1 MKHSI
6 LILILFCG
14 LCSCACQSESTEV
27 VMQGPA
33 TGQQSSQGLS
43 IFGVSLSVSSFNPSR
58 KDKID
63 FRYNLSRD
71 ARVTIKVFDADQ
83 HLVQTLASNSQRKS
97 GENKETWDGKDLDG
111 MIVPDEAYFFNIEAE
126 DSSNRKVVYDPVTF
140 SGGESADISQGQFSR
155 ETGTLSYQLSQPSRV
170 LLRSGVPGSALLKT
184 IVDWQPRVAGEITE
198 YWNGKD
204 ENGLLDVWSMQNHL
218 LILTYMTLPETSV
231 IAVGNDKYD
240 YRTYKAGMKS
250 PRPVKEE
257 RAMMNARKISPHFF
271 KSRLT
276 DRAFKVRL
284 TFPES
289 DKEGG
294 DETPIAK
301 DKLMVRIDIPDED
314 KNVILDQQYEI
325 ILFVDMVFY
334 AEEERGHLPFNYPLE
349 LTNLPPGEHVLT
361 VNVITFG
368 DQIGIGSRKIKVVQ
382 GL

>member
-1 MKHSI
+1 
-6 LILILFCG
+6 
-14 LCSCACQSESTEV
+14 
-27 VMQGPA
+27 MQGPA
-33 TGQQSSQGLS
+33 TAQQSSQGLS
-43 IFGVSLSVSSFNPSR
+43 IFGVSASASSFNPSR
-58 KDKID
+58 KDKVD
-63 FRYNLSRD
+63 FCYNLSRD
-71 ARVTIKVFDADQ
+71 ALVTIKVFDADQ
-83 HLVQTLASNSQRKS
+83 QLVQTLASNSQRKS
-97 GENKETWDGKDLDG
+97 GPNKETWNGKDLDG
-111 MIVPDEAYFFNIEAE
+111 MVVPNEAYFFNIEAE
-126 DSSNRKVVYDPVTF
+126 DSSNRKIVYDPVTF

-155 ETGTLSYQLSQPSRV
+155 ETGTLNYQLSQPSRV

-184 IVDWQPRVAGEITE
+184 IVDWKPRVAGEITE

-204 ENGLLDVWSMQNHL
+204 ENGLIDVWNMQNHL

-231 IAVGNDKYD
+231 ISVGNDKYD
-240 YRTYKAGMKS
+240 YRTYKASLKS
-250 PRPVKEE
+250 SRPVKEE
-257 RAMMNARKISPHFF
+257 RSMMNARKISPHFF

-284 TFPES
+284 TFPEL
-289 DKEGG
+289 DKEGSN
-294 DETPIAK
+294 ETPTAK

-314 KNVILDQQYEI
+314 KDVILDQQYEI

-368 DQIGIGSRKIKVVQ
+368 DQIGIGSRKIKVAP